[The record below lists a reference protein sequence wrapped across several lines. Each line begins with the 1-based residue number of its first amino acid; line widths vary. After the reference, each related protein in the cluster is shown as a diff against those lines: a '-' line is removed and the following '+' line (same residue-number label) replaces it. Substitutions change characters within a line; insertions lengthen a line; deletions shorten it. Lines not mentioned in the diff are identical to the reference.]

1 MKMLNFKIYSDD
13 LEDRFLVPFYQ
24 VKELTKHYPLTIGK
38 VAKDITNGMD
48 LREYKDNGTPYLRGV
63 DVKRCQVNMLTP
75 KLVNFPLGDI
85 PEKIKLSS
93 GDIIITRKGTAGV
106 TSIISDDCKDIIIG
120 TEIIKVRLKK
130 DAEVSPEYFYTL
142 LNSKIGI
149 LQVSSKL
156 TGSISR
162 GINHPSLKTI
172 KIPTLPK
179 DEHKKIDEWVRDA
192 KTKHTQSLKLIE
204 EAKEK
209 LLSLFKKYE
218 PREEQ
223 YFKIYSD
230 NLDDD
235 FFTPQ
240 FYYPLYNKTI
250 ERMKRD
256 FDIIRLGDVSDIQ
269 RGNEVG
275 SDNYRT
281 YVDKVDTDV
290 SFIRTSDLPN
300 YEIDDWTDYY
310 VDASI
315 YENLNQDVKPNDIVF
330 SNDGKIG
337 FSAIVTEADKG
348 VLQSHIRRIRML
360 EKLSPEYVLIFLN
373 TKYGQFQVKK
383 RVVVQA
389 TIPTIGD
396 GLKEISIPKIPEDM
410 EKEIIRLVKQAYKL
424 KAEKK
429 LLIRQAKTLIENV
442 LLKE

>member
-1 MKMLNFKIYSDD
+1 MLNFKIYSND

-24 VKELTKHYPLTIGK
+24 VKEITKKYNLTIGD
-38 VAKDITNGMD
+38 VAKQITNGMD
-48 LREYKDNGTPYLRGV
+48 LREYKNEGTPYLRGV
-63 DVKRCQVNMLTP
+63 DVKRCQINMLTP
-75 KLVNFPLGDI
+75 KLVNFPLSDI
-85 PEKIKLSS
+85 TDKIKLNS
-93 GDIIITRKGTAGV
+93 GDIIITRKGTVGV

-130 DAEVSPEYFYTL
+130 DAEISPEYFYTL

-149 LQVSSKL
+149 LQINSKL

-162 GINHPSLKTI
+162 GINHPSLKMV
-172 KIPTLPK
+172 KIPTLSEN
-179 DEHKKIDEWVRDA
+179 EHKQIDKWIKDA
-192 KTKHTQSLKLIE
+192 KRKHNQSLKLIE
-204 EAKEK
+204 EAKGK
-209 LLSLFKKYE
+209 LLSLFQKYE

-230 NLDDD
+230 NLDDN

-256 FDIIRLGDVSDIQ
+256 FEIIKLGAISDIQ

-281 YVDKVDTDV
+281 YVDKVDTDIPFV
-290 SFIRTSDLPN
+290 RTSDLPN

-315 YENLNQDVKPNDIVF
+315 YEDLNQDINPNDVVF

-337 FSAIVTEADKG
+337 FSAIITDADKC

-373 TKYGQFQVKK
+373 IKYGQFQIKK
-383 RVVVQA
+383 RVVVQS
-389 TIPTIGD
+389 TIPTIGN
-396 GLKEISIPKIPEDM
+396 GLKDIEIPIIPEDI
-410 EKEIIRLVKQAYKL
+410 EKEIIQLVRQAYKL
-424 KAEKK
+424 KAKKK
-429 LLIRQAKTLIENV
+429 LLIRQAKSLIENA
-442 LLKE
+442 LLKD

>member
-1 MKMLNFKIYSDD
+1 MLNFKIYSDD

-24 VKELTKHYPLTIGK
+24 VKEITKKYKLTIGD
-38 VAKDITNGMD
+38 VAKQITNGMD
-48 LREYKDNGTPYLRGV
+48 LREYKNEGTPYLRGV

-75 KLVNFPLGDI
+75 KLVNFPLSDI
-85 PEKIKLSS
+85 PEKIKLNS
-93 GDIIITRKGTAGV
+93 GDIVITRKGTVGV
-106 TSIISDDCKDIIIG
+106 TSIVSDDCKDVIIG

-130 DAEVSPEYFYTL
+130 DAEISPEYFYTL

-149 LQVSSKL
+149 LQINSKL

-162 GINHPSLKTI
+162 GINHPSLKMV
-172 KIPTLPK
+172 KIPTLS
-179 DEHKKIDEWVRDA
+179 ENRHKQIDEWIKDA
-192 KTKHTQSLKLIE
+192 KRKHHQSLKLIE

-209 LLSLFKKYE
+209 LLSLFQKYE

-230 NLDDD
+230 NLNDN
-235 FFTPQ
+235 FFTPK

-250 ERMKRD
+250 ERMKKD
-256 FDIIRLGDVSDIQ
+256 FEIIKLGTISNIQ

-281 YVDKVDTDV
+281 YVDKVDTDI
-290 SFIRTSDLPN
+290 SFVRTSDLPN

-310 VDASI
+310 VDISI
-315 YENLNQDVKPNDIVF
+315 YENLNQDFKPNDIVF

-337 FSAIVTEADKG
+337 FSAIITDADKC
-348 VLQSHIRRIRML
+348 VFQSHIRRIRML
-360 EKLSPEYVLIFLN
+360 EKLSPEYILVFLN
-373 TKYGQFQVKK
+373 IKYGQFQIKK
-383 RVVVQA
+383 RVVVQS

-396 GLKEISIPKIPEDM
+396 GLKDIEIPVIPEDI
-410 EKEIIRLVKQAYKL
+410 EKEIIKLVRQAYKL

-429 LLIRQAKTLIENV
+429 LLIRQAKSLIENI
-442 LLKE
+442 LLKD